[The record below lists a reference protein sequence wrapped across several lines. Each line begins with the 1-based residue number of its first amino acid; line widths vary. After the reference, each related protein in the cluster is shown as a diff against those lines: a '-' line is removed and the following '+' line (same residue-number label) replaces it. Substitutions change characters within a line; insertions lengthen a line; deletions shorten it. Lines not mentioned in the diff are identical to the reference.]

1 MVVLAGVG
9 SADHMITKSPSRKTR
24 LFPPGPQCGPVF
36 VDPAPEIEG
45 LERLHTVCVSTRY
58 SRMLRAQIRGDDPLE
73 ERCNDHRPVHAV
85 TTAMLLAALLTIA
98 AGCSH
103 MLTRIGRSTA
113 SLRRA
118 HDSPRAGSTTPDG
131 VDMDFPQYWKGNT
144 LVVDMRLAGGQ
155 GGAVLKPREH
165 TVWPVR
171 IAFRVMPAQFGALEV
186 RAAQRV
192 VLPIT
197 TTGTK
202 PVDLDLSPGVF
213 IMKSLRSPFRGARQY
228 ALALLDQSSGS

>member
-1 MVVLAGVG
+1 MT
-9 SADHMITKSPSRKTR
+9 D
-24 LFPPGPQCGPVF
+24 
-36 VDPAPEIEG
+36 
-45 LERLHTVCVSTRY
+45 
-58 SRMLRAQIRGDDPLE
+58 
-73 ERCNDHRPVHAV
+73 RPVHAV

-103 MLTRIGRSTA
+103 MPHPHWPFHRKPAPAPTIVHELVA
-113 SLRRA
+113 
-118 HDSPRAGSTTPDG
+118 TTPDG

-213 IMKSLRSPFRGARQY
+213 IMKSPQIAVSWGP
-228 ALALLDQSSGS
+228 GSTP

>member
-1 MVVLAGVG
+1 MT
-9 SADHMITKSPSRKTR
+9 D
-24 LFPPGPQCGPVF
+24 
-36 VDPAPEIEG
+36 
-45 LERLHTVCVSTRY
+45 
-58 SRMLRAQIRGDDPLE
+58 
-73 ERCNDHRPVHAV
+73 RPVHAV

-103 MLTRIGRSTA
+103 MPHPHWPFHRKPAPAPAIVHELGI
-113 SLRRA
+113 
-118 HDSPRAGSTTPDG
+118 TTPDG
-131 VDMDFPQYWKGNT
+131 ADLAFPQYWKGNT

-155 GGAVLKPREH
+155 GSAVLKPREH

-171 IAFRVMPAQFGALEV
+171 IAFRVMPGQFGALEV

-202 PVDLDLSPGVF
+202 PVDLELAPGVF
-213 IMKSLRSPFRGARQY
+213 IMKSPQI
-228 ALALLDQSSGS
+228 ALSWGSSSAY